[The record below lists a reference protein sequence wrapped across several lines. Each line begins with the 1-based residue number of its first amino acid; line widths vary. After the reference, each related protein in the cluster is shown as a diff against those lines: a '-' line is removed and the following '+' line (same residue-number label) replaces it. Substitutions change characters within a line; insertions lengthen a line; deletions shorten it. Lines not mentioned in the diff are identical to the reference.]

1 MAKSQLPLVTS
12 MMMVTQAVLATPVGL
27 RAKRSIEARN
37 GLLLLGFG
45 AMISADLVF
54 ALTNNAAG
62 QSPTALVCHTAQHA
76 CSVLFAHLQNYFGAM
91 LRAAN
96 SVQSISTPAIMCAC
110 SQALNLAVSCGVQA
124 CSWAQP
130 WWAYTWP

>member
-27 RAKRSIEARN
+27 RAKRSIGARN

-62 QSPTALVCHTAQHA
+62 PSPTAPACHSVQLA
-76 CSVLFAHLQNYFGAM
+76 CSSLFGHLHNRL

-96 SVQSISTPAIMCAC
+96 NVQSSSMPAVMCA
-110 SQALNLAVSCGVQA
+110 AVKI
-124 CSWAQP
+124 
-130 WWAYTWP
+130 

>member
-27 RAKRSIEARN
+27 RAKRSIGARN

-62 QSPTALVCHTAQHA
+62 QPPHCAGVSHTVHAWSIPLCTCAEPLWSHAEGQPTVC
-76 CSVLFAHLQNYFGAM
+76 
-91 LRAAN
+91 
-96 SVQSISTPAIMCAC
+96 
-110 SQALNLAVSCGVQA
+110 
-124 CSWAQP
+124 
-130 WWAYTWP
+130 

>member
-27 RAKRSIEARN
+27 RAKRSIGARN

-62 QSPTALVCHTAQHA
+62 QSPSARVCHTVQHA
-76 CSVLFAHLQNYFGAM
+76 CSSLVAQLQNHFRAM

-96 SVQSISTPAIMCAC
+96 SVQSISMPATTCAC
-110 SQALNLAVSCGVQA
+110 SE
-124 CSWAQP
+124 
-130 WWAYTWP
+130 T